1 MPPLKVFVFDYATG
15 AMAQDGM
22 PQASLRRQSQMMLHA
37 LLGDLGQVPGIA
49 LVTLETAVAPGTV
62 EMPGTSWTRRTQGA
76 PGAFQRRFD
85 ACVQA
90 ADAVWPLAPEAGGM
104 LERLSRQVLRHQR
117 ILLGSQPQALRVAAS
132 RLRTARVLARAGI
145 AVVPTYAPGQPR
157 PATSNAWVVKPDV
170 GADYEDT
177 RIFSTADAALAW
189 IADRAGYVLQPFIPG
204 KLGSLSL
211 LCRDGAA
218 QLLGCNEHRIAVR
231 DNQFHLLGTTVNSL
245 PDRDGA
251 FARLGQRVAQA
262 LPGLWGHAGIDFV
275 LAEQG
280 AAVLAVHAHMTPSY
294 AGLHASLGCNPAA
307 MVLDLLAS
315 PAGANGVGKP
325 QHQVKPVAVS
335 VDVAAFDGA

>member
-15 AMAQDGM
+15 ATAQHGT
-22 PQASLRRQSQMMLHA
+22 PPASLRRQSQMMLHA

-49 LVTLETAVAPGTV
+49 LVTLETPAAPGT
-62 EMPGTSWTRRTQGA
+62 MDAPRTPWMQAA

-104 LERLSRQVLRHQR
+104 LERLSRLVLRHQR

-157 PATSNAWVVKPDV
+157 PTTNNAWVVKPDV

-245 PDRDGA
+245 PDSDGA
-251 FARLGQRVAQA
+251 FARLGQNVARA

-275 LAEQG
+275 LAEHG
-280 AAVLAVHAHMTPSY
+280 ITVLAVHARMTPSY

-315 PAGANGVGKP
+315 PAGNSSVGTP
-325 QHQVKPVAVS
+325 RSSVKPVAVS